1 MAEWGAF
8 KGKKKKSVNLKTH
21 TENQPKVEKTHD
33 IFL

>member
-8 KGKKKKSVNLKTH
+8 KGKKKSVNLKTH